1 MLPGLMITH
10 DTICIHVA
18 SVKSWCIVLQLIFY
32 SGVCWVVCL
41 ACTYVV
47 LNNGQFFPLHV
58 SATTPEIL
66 GPSHQSR
73 TCIVLNRPVDRC
85 ERSCLLVFPLLS
97 LHAVSLEFVTR
108 GENGLQMQTPAWKN
122 QRSERNSTEGQV
134 LDGRQVADS
143 GEGPTARRLWACL
156 VK

>member
-1 MLPGLMITH
+1 MITH

-47 LNNGQFFPLHV
+47 FNNGQFFPLHV
-58 SATTPEIL
+58 SATTSELI
-66 GPSHQSR
+66 GPTSHQSR
-73 TCIVLNRPVDRC
+73 TCVVLNRPVNRS
-85 ERSCLLVFPLLS
+85 ERSCLSLAFLPLS

-143 GEGPTARRLWACL
+143 GEGPPARRPWPCL
-156 VK
+156 VQ

>member
-1 MLPGLMITH
+1 MCPCRISKILMYF
-10 DTICIHVA
+10 
-18 SVKSWCIVLQLIFY
+18 VLQLIFY

-85 ERSCLLVFPLLS
+85 ERSCLLVFPRSMLYHLNS
-97 LHAVSLEFVTR
+97 SREGRTDCRRRHRREKTSVASGTR
-108 GENGLQMQTPAWKN
+108 RRARCSTAGRSQTPARGRLLADCGLVWLSSV
-122 QRSERNSTEGQV
+122 RYCSTF
-134 LDGRQVADS
+134 
-143 GEGPTARRLWACL
+143 
-156 VK
+156 